1 MLIPD
6 LAGKFSLSEFRSM
19 VWNYYYENG
28 REFPWRETREHYP
41 VFLSEIMLQQTQT
54 ARVLPKYRAFLEQF
68 PDFLSLSQASLPD
81 VLALWTG
88 LGYNRRAK
96 FLLESARIIIRDYAG
111 LLPREYDKLL
121 QLPGIGP
128 NTAGSLTAFAHNLP
142 IVFIETNIRRVFLH
156 YYYPDV
162 SNVSDKALF
171 PLIEAS
177 LDNENPREWYY
188 ALMDLGAAMKMMPD
202 NPNRR
207 SRHYIKQ
214 APFENSQRQLRGRI
228 IRLLQRD
235 GACTVRTAAEQTG
248 FPLYRVE
255 AAAEALIDEG
265 FLVAEGE
272 HIRLNDR

>member
-1 MLIPD
+1 MVIPE
-6 LAGKFSLSEFRSM
+6 LNGNFSLSDFRSM
-19 VWNYYYENG
+19 VWDYYSENG
-28 REFPWRETREHYP
+28 RKFPWRETRDHYS

-54 ARVLPKYRAFLEQF
+54 ARVLPKYEAFLEQF
-68 PDFLSLSQASLPD
+68 PDFFSLSQTHLPE

-96 FLLESARIIIRDYAG
+96 FLLESARIIVSDYSG
-111 LLPREYDKLL
+111 LLPLEYNELL

-162 SNVSDKALF
+162 SDVSDKQLL

-177 LDNENPREWYY
+177 LDKENPREWYY

-228 IRLLQRD
+228 LRLLQRE
-235 GACTVRTAAEQTG
+235 GVSTIRIAAEQTG

-255 AAAEALIDEG
+255 AAAEALTAEG
-265 FLVAEGE
+265 FIVAENE
-272 HIRLNDR
+272 HIRLNET